1 MMQLAL
7 VDDHTLFRKSL
18 AACIANWKNYQIIWQ
33 AGNSNELREQLQ
45 RKLIPE
51 IALLDIRMPGMN
63 GFQIIEWLQEEY
75 PSIRLLVVSMLE
87 EEDCLEKLLNMG
99 VHGFLQKDAD
109 PEELKKALDQI
120 STRGYYLHS
129 SNCWQLMQSRTHFP
143 KITSTEPMLAALLSD
158 REREFLQWLCSDKSY
173 KEIAAAMY
181 VSPRTIDG
189 YRDTLLKKIN
199 VSSRIGLVTF
209 AIRQGIVVL

>member
-1 MMQLAL
+1 
-7 VDDHTLFRKSL
+7 
-18 AACIANWKNYQIIWQ
+18 
-33 AGNSNELREQLQ
+33 
-45 RKLIPE
+45 
-51 IALLDIRMPGMN
+51 
-63 GFQIIEWLQEEY
+63 
-75 PSIRLLVVSMLE
+75 
-87 EEDCLEKLLNMG
+87 
-99 VHGFLQKDAD
+99 
-109 PEELKKALDQI
+109 
-120 STRGYYLHS
+120 
-129 SNCWQLMQSRTHFP
+129 
-143 KITSTEPMLAALLSD
+143 MLAALLSD